1 METKDKT
8 VMYGDYQVMKSSED
22 VSYSDSDKI
31 FGSTS
36 SSSPTATI
44 QNPNLKFTAFD
55 NLNFPYMTPKEEEYG
70 VMSMIGSGSGVS
82 TGSGHHYLVETT
94 AIEEESSAAKK
105 SRYHR
110 HTVHQIQEMEAVFEE
125 TSYPSENK
133 RLRLSEGLGLTPLQ
147 VKFWFQNKRTQ
158 IRAQQDRRAN
168 VMLKAENDTLK
179 IESQE
184 LQSSS
189 QCLSC
194 SSCGNNLRLENTR
207 LRQELDQ
214 LRRIVSMRV
223 DPPPPSQ
230 EIACFFPETD
240 NNDDVLIAEEEKAIA
255 MELAVSCCQELI
267 IMCDVNEPLWTK
279 KRLDNES
286 VCLNEEEYKKMFL
299 WPPMDDDDRF
309 RREASRAKAVV
320 MMNSMT
326 LVKAFL
332 DAWSELFCPIV
343 SSAKLIQ
350 VISSKVSGTNG
361 SLLLMYAGL
370 QVVSPL
376 LPTREGYFLRYLER
390 KAKKVKWIIVDFPIE
405 SFRGFVKPAST
416 AATTTIGLYRRKP
429 SGCIIQ
435 EMANGYSEVTWV
447 EHVEVEEKQEQDEVV
462 KEYVKSGVAFG
473 AERWLAVLKR
483 QCERMASLMAT
494 NITDLGVFFLF
505 FSVIPSV
512 AARKNLMKLSQRM
525 VKTFCLNISNSYGQA
540 STKDTVR
547 IVTRTVSDGFVPCA
561 VSVTYLPYSHHKVFD
576 LLRDNQRLSQ
586 LEILFNGSSFQEVAH
601 IANGSHPG
609 NNTSLLRINMESNTW
624 HNVELMLQETCTD
637 DSGSLLVFST
647 VDADAFQLAMNGK
660 DPSNIPLL
668 PVGFS
673 VVPVN
678 PSDGVK
684 GTSVNLPSC
693 FLTVAIQVLVKNTSG
708 ADAKL
713 DLSTVSAINNR
724 ICATVNRITS
734 ALVNDVSN

>member
-1 METKDKT
+1 METKDKKL
-8 VMYGDYQVMKSSED
+8 MYGGDYQVMKSSED
-22 VSYSDSDKI
+22 VSYSDKI

-82 TGSGHHYLVETT
+82 TGSGHYLVENT
-94 AIEEESSAAKK
+94 AIEHESPATKR
-105 SRYHR
+105 SRSHR

-125 TSYPSENK
+125 TSHPGENK
-133 RLRLSEGLGLTPLQ
+133 RLRLSEELGLTPRQ
-147 VKFWFQNKRTQ
+147 VKCWFQNKRTQ
-158 IRAQQDRRAN
+158 TKAQQDRRAN
-168 VMLKAENDTLK
+168 AMLKAENDTLK
-179 IESQE
+179 TESQD
-184 LQSSS
+184 LQSSL

-207 LRQELDQ
+207 LRQELDR
-214 LRRIVSMRV
+214 LRRIVSMRNT
-223 DPPPPSQ
+223 PPPSQ

-240 NNDDVLIAEEEKAIA
+240 SNNNNDVLIAEEEKAIA

-267 IMCDVNEPLWTK
+267 IMCDINEPLWTK

-299 WPPMDDDDRF
+299 WPPTDDDDRF

-326 LVKAFL
+326 LAKAFL
-332 DAWSELFCPIV
+332 DADQWSELFCPIV
-343 SSAKLIQ
+343 SSAKVIQ
-350 VISSKVSGTNG
+350 IISSKVSGTDG
-361 SLLLMYAGL
+361 SFLLMYAGL

-376 LPTREGYFLRYLER
+376 LPTREGYFLRYVER
-390 KAKKVKWIIVDFPIE
+390 KGKKVKWIIVDFPIE

-462 KEYVKSGVAFG
+462 REYVKSGVAFG

-494 NITDLGVFFLF
+494 KITDLG
-505 FSVIPSV
+505 VIPSV

-547 IVTRTVSDGFVPCA
+547 IVTRKVSDGFVPCA

-601 IANGSHPG
+601 IANGSHLG
-609 NNTSLLRINMESNTW
+609 NCISLLRINMESNTW

-637 DSGSLLVFST
+637 NSGSLLVFST
-647 VDADAFQLAMNGK
+647 VDADAVQLAMNGK

-678 PSDGVK
+678 PSDGVE

-693 FLTVAIQVLVKNTSG
+693 LLTVAMQVLGTSA

-734 ALVNDVSN
+734 ALVNDVGN